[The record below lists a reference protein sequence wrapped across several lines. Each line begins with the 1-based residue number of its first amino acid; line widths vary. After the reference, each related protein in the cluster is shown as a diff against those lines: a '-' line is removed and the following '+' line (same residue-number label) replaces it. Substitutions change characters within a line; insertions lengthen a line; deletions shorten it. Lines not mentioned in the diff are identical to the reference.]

1 MNNHHE
7 VRIHI
12 DQKPYQSP
20 NPTTGEALY
29 ALSKVTSGLELYRE
43 VRGDKEDPPVLN
55 DRETVHLK
63 EDEHFHS
70 GPPQKKEFTII
81 VNGKKKTFA
90 NRELS
95 FDELVVM
102 AFNPVPTGPNVLF
115 TITYEGGPR
124 ENPEGMLLK
133 GQKVKIKDGMIFNVK
148 HTDKS

>member
-1 MNNHHE
+1 MKNHDE

-29 ALSKVTSGLELYRE
+29 ALGKVAPGLELYRK
-43 VRGDKEDPPVLN
+43 VSGDKEDQPVPN
-55 DRETVHLK
+55 DRETVNLK
-63 EDEHFHS
+63 EGEHFHS

-81 VNGKKKTFA
+81 VNGKKKVVA
-90 NRELS
+90 KRELS
-95 FDELVVM
+95 FDELVAL

-124 ENPEGMLLK
+124 ENPEGTLMK
-133 GQKVKIKDGMIFNVK
+133 GQIVRIKDGMIFNVK